1 MNIKSICIIG
11 GDSRQR
17 TLHKLLNQSDFDVMN
32 YSGRSLDKEFKQDVI
47 IFPMPVC
54 KDEKVLGT
62 EMSIG
67 EALEKIEEKSIVL
80 GGKLPAYMKD
90 NLKQRNIRY
99 FDYAEREPLAL
110 KNAVATA
117 EGAIMIAIGES
128 DLTIYK
134 SKSIVCGYGRI
145 GKIVARMLK
154 ALGSDVTVAARRKES
169 RVLAE
174 VDGFEAIE
182 IQDIKDCDFLF
193 NTVPVQIINEQILK
207 RINNEVLII
216 DLASVP
222 GGVDFKACK
231 ELGIKA
237 VWALSLP
244 GKISPVSAGRIIYEE
259 IMDIFE
265 EIEQ

>member
-17 TLHKLLNQSDFDVMN
+17 TLQTLLLQSGFEVMM
-32 YSGRSLDKEFKQDVI
+32 YSGRALDKALEQDVI

-54 KDEKVLGT
+54 KDENVLGT
-62 EMSIG
+62 EMSI
-67 EALEKIEEKSIVL
+67 ETALERIGENSIVL
-80 GGKLPAYMKD
+80 GGKLPTSMKD
-90 NLKQRNIRY
+90 NLKHRNIRY

-128 DLTIYK
+128 DLTVYK
-134 SKSIVCGYGRI
+134 SKSVVCGYGRI

-154 ALGSDVTVAARRKES
+154 ALGSEVTVAARRKES
-169 RVLAE
+169 RVLAQ

-182 IQDIKDCDFLF
+182 IQDIKNCDFLF
-193 NTVPVQIINEQILK
+193 NTVPVQIIDREILSK
-207 RINNEVLII
+207 MNNDVLII

-222 GGVDFKACK
+222 GGVDFKVCK

-259 IMDIFE
+259 VMDIFE